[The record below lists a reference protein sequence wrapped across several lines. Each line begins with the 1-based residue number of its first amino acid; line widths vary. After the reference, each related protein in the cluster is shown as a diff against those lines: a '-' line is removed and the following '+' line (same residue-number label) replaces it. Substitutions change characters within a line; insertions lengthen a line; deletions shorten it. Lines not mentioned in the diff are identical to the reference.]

1 MNKIMKYR
9 EEHDTMGIV
18 KVPVDKYWGAQTQRS
33 FQNFKIGDKMP
44 IELIKAYAYLKKAC
58 ALANMDKGKLS
69 KDKAVLISRVCDL
82 IIDKKLNDQFP
93 LVVWQTGS
101 GTQTNMNLNEVIAN
115 YGHVLNGGKLVDKI
129 KVLHPND
136 DVNKSQSSNDT
147 FPTAMSIAAI
157 ILLTE
162 ELIPAVEYLKDALKL
177 KSKEFKNIIK
187 VGRTH
192 MMDATPISFAQ
203 EFSGYV
209 SQLEHALSSINNS
222 IPHLLELAIG
232 GTAVGTGLNAPAE
245 FDKAVCN
252 YLNTF
257 TGKSFIPADNKF
269 EALASNDSFVE
280 THSALKLLAVS
291 LNKIANDFRLMG
303 SGPRCGLAELNFPAN
318 EPGSSIMPGKINPT
332 QIEALTMVCA
342 QVIGNDIA
350 ITIGAMNGQF
360 ELNVYK
366 PLIIKNFVESSKLL
380 SQALDSF
387 TENCVKGISINIERI
402 KYYFENSLMNVTALN
417 ETLGYEKA
425 AIIAKTAFAEGLS
438 LRQAAIKCRFISEED
453 FDKIM
458 KPKKLI

>member
-1 MNKIMKYR
+1 MKYR

-18 KVPVDKYWGAQTQRS
+18 KVPIDKYWGAQTQRS

-58 ALANMDKGKLS
+58 AFANMDKGKLS
-69 KDKAVLISRVCDL
+69 SQKVELIARVCDL
-82 IIDKKLNDQFP
+82 IIGGKLNDQFP

-115 YGHVLNGGKLVDKI
+115 YGHVINGGKLDDKI
-129 KVLHPND
+129 KTLHPND

-147 FPTAMSIAAI
+147 FPTAMSIASI
-157 ILLTE
+157 ILLTD
-162 ELIPAVEYLKDALKL
+162 ELIPAVENLKDNLKL
-177 KSKEFKNIIK
+177 KSDEFKNIIK

-192 MMDATPISFAQ
+192 MMDATPISFGQ

-209 SQLEHALSSINNS
+209 SQLEHALNSIKNA
-222 IPHLLELAIG
+222 IPHLSELAIG
-232 GTAVGTGLNAPAE
+232 GTAVGTGLNAPKW
-245 FDKAVCN
+245 FDKAVCD

-257 TGKSFIPADNKF
+257 TKKNFVPADNKF
-269 EALASNDSFVE
+269 EALASNDAFVE
-280 THSALKLLAVS
+280 AHSALKLLSVS

-303 SGPRCGLAELNFPAN
+303 SGPRCGLSELSLPAN

-342 QVIGNDIA
+342 QVFGNDIA

-366 PLIIKNFVESSKLL
+366 PLIIKNFIESSKLL
-380 SQALDSF
+380 SQALVSF
-387 TENCVKGISINIERI
+387 TENCVKGLSLNISKIEF
-402 KYYFENSLMNVTALN
+402 YLENSLMNVTALN
-417 ETLGYEKA
+417 ETLGYERA
-425 AIIAKTAFAEGLS
+425 AIIAKTAFNDGLS
-438 LRQAAIKCRFISEED
+438 LRQAALKCGFISEKD

-458 KPKKLI
+458 QPKNLI